1 MQDTSTNLSKLQ
13 REHLL
18 DICSKIKKQEPVEIV
33 EIAELEQFIKS
44 MKYGLN
50 FEKHEEPVDRM
61 LRTHIPVFKEFKEVI
76 NNPESADCNFLLE
89 GDNLHSLK
97 LLEKTHKGRIDV
109 CYLDPPYNTLNEDFA
124 YGDKMLDENDGFVHS
139 KWLSFMKER
148 LEIARKLL
156 TDTGVLFISID
167 DNELYQLKL
176 LCDSLFGSEN
186 FIASISVKTS
196 SVNGFKIYGNKP
208 VRVKDYVLIY
218 AKDYHKAKYN
228 RIYIKKGGKWDTHY
242 NLFYDKDSNEIYPLK
257 KVLIENGIMK
267 SEDKLNDLDI
277 NNSKFKKFYLSN
289 CNKIC
294 QTGSPSV
301 NLKNKCINDGKVH
314 KQDGYYLYGKRMLV
328 FLNSSLNKI
337 EGTDELGISLALSDL
352 WTDIDY
358 NNIQN
363 ESPISFPNGQKPIAL
378 IKRLIRSYC
387 ISKQAIILDFFAGSG
402 TTGHAVMDLNKED
415 GGNRHFI
422 LCTNNEVSTSK
433 YLDYIHSKGYMEDVK
448 ACGKSTQSKIN
459 KFFEDNPD
467 VYKKLMV
474 DGKNDYETYGICQ
487 SVTFPRLN
495 TVITGIRPDGTKYSD
510 GIEANLRYFQTDMI
524 AKSDE
529 DLDELLYEAS
539 FCLAELDCMSRIDGK
554 TICIAECDE
563 DVDDIIQNAT
573 DDLKIVFVA
582 YDVFFDTEQQEFF
595 DRHHIEIKR
604 IPDCFYTEY

>member
-1 MQDTSTNLSKLQ
+1 
-13 REHLL
+13 
-18 DICSKIKKQEPVEIV
+18 
-33 EIAELEQFIKS
+33 
-44 MKYGLN
+44 
-50 FEKHEEPVDRM
+50 
-61 LRTHIPVFKEFKEVI
+61 
-76 NNPESADCNFLLE
+76 
-89 GDNLHSLK
+89 
-97 LLEKTHKGRIDV
+97 
-109 CYLDPPYNTLNEDFA
+109 
-124 YGDKMLDENDGFVHS
+124 
-139 KWLSFMKER
+139 
-148 LEIARKLL
+148 
-156 TDTGVLFISID
+156 
-167 DNELYQLKL
+167 
-176 LCDSLFGSEN
+176 
-186 FIASISVKTS
+186 
-196 SVNGFKIYGNKP
+196 
-208 VRVKDYVLIY
+208 
-218 AKDYHKAKYN
+218 
-228 RIYIKKGGKWDTHY
+228 
-242 NLFYDKDSNEIYPLK
+242 
-257 KVLIENGIMK
+257 
-267 SEDKLNDLDI
+267 
-277 NNSKFKKFYLSN
+277 
-289 CNKIC
+289 
-294 QTGSPSV
+294 
-301 NLKNKCINDGKVH
+301 
-314 KQDGYYLYGKRMLV
+314 MLV

-573 DDLKIVFVA
+573 DNLKIVFVA

>member
-18 DICSKIKKQEPVEIV
+18 DICSKIKKQEPVRV
-33 EIAELEQFIKS
+33 TEIAELEQFIKS
-44 MKYGLN
+44 MKYGLS

-61 LRTHIPVFKEFKEVI
+61 LKTHIPVFKEFKEVI

-97 LLEKTHKGRIDV
+97 LLEKTHKGRVDV
-109 CYLDPPYNTLNEDFA
+109 CYIDPPYNTLNEDFT
-124 YGDKMLDENDGFVHS
+124 YGDKMLDENDGFKHS

-148 LEIARKLL
+148 LQIARKLL
-156 TDTGVLFISID
+156 ADDGVIFISID
-167 DNELYQLKL
+167 DREQAQLKL
-176 LCDSLFGSEN
+176 LCDEIFGAEN
-186 FIASISVKTS
+186 FVCSFIWKKNNDAVRKNISKILVLNEYIICYQKSKLFRGFLDRAKMPESMSNPDKDIRGDWFNANISSPVKKGNEKNVFSVEINGFEVKRRWFHDKIQIQKWVDEDKIYLPIKNGSPGTPRLKMFEDDFKDKTKTANNFILDCNTTDGRENLENILKTS
-196 SVNGFKIYGNKP
+196 NLFSYPKP
-208 VRVKDYVLIY
+208 VFL
-218 AKDYHKAKYN
+218 
-228 RIYIKKGGKWDTHY
+228 
-242 NLFYDKDSNEIYPLK
+242 LK
-257 KVLIENGIMK
+257 KL
-267 SEDKLNDLDI
+267 
-277 NNSKFKKFYLSN
+277 
-289 CNKIC
+289 
-294 QTGSPSV
+294 
-301 NLKNKCINDGKVH
+301 
-314 KQDGYYLYGKRMLV
+314 
-328 FLNSSLNKI
+328 
-337 EGTDELGISLALSDL
+337 
-352 WTDIDY
+352 IDY
-358 NNIQN
+358 FQN
-363 ESPISFPNGQKPIAL
+363 KNCL
-378 IKRLIRSYC
+378 V
-387 ISKQAIILDFFAGSG
+387 LDFFAGSG

>member
-33 EIAELEQFIKS
+33 EIVELEQFIKS

-109 CYLDPPYNTLNEDFA
+109 CYIDPPYNTLNEDFV

-156 TDTGVLFISID
+156 ADDGVIFISID
-167 DNELYQLKL
+167 DREQAQLKL
-176 LCDSLFGSEN
+176 LCDEVFGEEN
-186 FIASISVKTS
+186 FISNIVW
-196 SVNGFKIYGNKP
+196 
-208 VRVKDYVLIY
+208 
-218 AKDYHKAKYN
+218 
-228 RIYIKKGGKWDTHY
+228 KKGG
-242 NLFYDKDSNEIYPLK
+242 
-257 KVLIENGIMK
+257 GK
-267 SEDKLNDLDI
+267 SDAK
-277 NNSKFKKFYLSN
+277 YLSN
-289 CNKIC
+289 KKEYVLAYRKSEKTVFNKSK
-294 QTGSPSV
+294 SPIDNYKLVDENNRRYCLSGFARQGLTYTPTLDYPIEAPDGTSIYPGKSKELYIQRQ
-301 NLKNKCINDGKVH
+301 NGNFKNRDWCWTLSKNEFNKRKDAGDIVFKKIKGNYQVYYKSYYEGKVTPYDDIYEEGGNQVGAAEI
-314 KQDGYYLYGKRMLV
+314 KNV
-328 FLNSSLNKI
+328 FS
-337 EGTDELGISLALSDL
+337 GVRVFD
-352 WTDIDY
+352 
-358 NNIQN
+358 
-363 ESPISFPNGQKPIAL
+363 FPKNTTLLKF
-378 IKRLIRSYC
+378 LIRLHPN
-387 ISKQAIILDFFAGSG
+387 KEAIILDFFAGSG

-433 YLDYIHSKGYMEDVK
+433 YLDYIHSKSYMEDVK
-448 ACGKSTQSKIN
+448 TCGKSAQSKIN

-474 DGKNDYETYGICQ
+474 GGKNDYETYGICQ

-510 GIEANLRYFQTDMI
+510 GITANLRYFQTDMI
-524 AKSDE
+524 AKNDE

-539 FCLAELDCMSRIDGK
+539 FCLAELDCMSRIDNK
-554 TICIAECDE
+554 TIRVAECDE
-563 DVDDIIQNAT
+563 DVDEIIQNAT
-573 DDLKIVFVA
+573 DDLKTVFVA
-582 YDVFFDTEQQEFF
+582 YDVFFDAEQQDFF
-595 DRHHIEIKR
+595 DRHHIETKR
-604 IPDCFYTEY
+604 IPDCYYIEY

>member
-124 YGDKMLDENDGFVHS
+124 YGDKMLDENDGFKHS

-148 LEIARKLL
+148 LQIARKLL
-156 TDTGVLFISID
+156 ADDGVIFISID
-167 DNELYQLKL
+167 DNELYDLKL
-176 LCDSLFGSEN
+176 LCDEIFGEEN
-186 FIASISVKTS
+186 FINNFMWLHGKGKKNKQSRTLQQYNLCYAKNKNLLKEWKEKSYTNYKFTNPDNDPKGPWFSGSISFAENRSNPLHENYYEIESPSGIKWKRQWQVSKS
-196 SVNGFKIYGNKP
+196 EMKDLIDSGDIYFGIAPDYDNIPRRKIRPSIVEIIPKNILEDCGTTKSAENE
-208 VRVKDYVLIY
+208 LFNILG
-218 AKDYHKAKYN
+218 AKYFS
-228 RIYIKKGGKWDTHY
+228 YPKPCELIKHF
-242 NLFYDKDSNEIYPLK
+242 LRFIDKDNAM
-257 KVLIENGIMK
+257 V
-267 SEDKLNDLDI
+267 
-277 NNSKFKKFYLSN
+277 
-289 CNKIC
+289 
-294 QTGSPSV
+294 
-301 NLKNKCINDGKVH
+301 
-314 KQDGYYLYGKRMLV
+314 
-328 FLNSSLNKI
+328 
-337 EGTDELGISLALSDL
+337 
-352 WTDIDY
+352 
-358 NNIQN
+358 
-363 ESPISFPNGQKPIAL
+363 
-378 IKRLIRSYC
+378 
-387 ISKQAIILDFFAGSG
+387 LDFFAGSG

-433 YLDYIHSKGYMEDVK
+433 YLDYIHSKDYMKNVK
-448 ACGKSTQSKIN
+448 TCGKSTQSKIN

-474 DGKNDYETYGICQ
+474 DSKNDYETYGICQ

-573 DDLKIVFVA
+573 DNLKIVFVA